1 MENTQ
6 QILKKSKLE
15 TAQDQAIQILGT
27 RPK

>member
-1 MENTQ
+1 MGNTQ

-15 TAQDQAIQILGT
+15 TAQDQTVQILGT